1 MKLLISL
8 ASLIMV
14 VIISCGGSSSSG
26 DGLSWDGYR
35 SQIDTWQEQVDEK
48 LAQAH
53 GLLEA
58 GSANNPEV
66 RSSLQALGIEMD
78 SITLAVRTLHP
89 PAELQEFHDSFVLA
103 TDFYKLAGRL
113 LFEFSGDSE
122 ADRAAIVDQLTN
134 EIAFGE
140 ANMRT
145 AQSIFNEAAQKR

>member
-1 MKLLISL
+1 M
-8 ASLIMV
+8 
-14 VIISCGGSSSSG
+14 
-26 DGLSWDGYR
+26 
-35 SQIDTWQEQVDEK
+35 DEK
-48 LAQAH
+48 LAKAH

-58 GSANNPEV
+58 GSADNSEV

-78 SITLAVRTLHP
+78 SITLAVRNLHP

-113 LFEFSGDSE
+113 LSEFSGESD